1 MSSLEDSDNDDSLGL
16 IPEREEPGKTGAPC
30 DKVPG
35 PSPAKVVLD
44 GLVIWS
50 CTSHPGILGSI
61 SKREEPVR
69 DGQTSPHKPRL
80 VVSLSTCPP
89 LSPFQRELLYD
100 RYCSN
105 KQQPPQREN
114 LQQAWV
120 GPRKSGKPY
129 RIASGSWGYT
139 PDPHPLMLKL
149 ENRQVTVTNGFRIDS
164 ASLR

>member
-105 KQQPPQREN
+105 KQQPPQRGKSPAGLGWATEIRKTIAYCVRQ
-114 LQQAWV
+114 LGVHPRPTPTDAQA
-120 GPRKSGKPY
+120 
-129 RIASGSWGYT
+129 
-139 PDPHPLMLKL
+139 
-149 ENRQVTVTNGFRIDS
+149 
-164 ASLR
+164 